1 MATSR
6 FRWEESKIENLIK
19 CLLEYKTCMA
29 FKNCDWNA
37 DKVKL
42 YENVRKSLAKIYED
56 EPEQFGPVSLSTN
69 PHAGIDDDDVNDVDL
84 KEYQIKIKTEKE
96 LIKRGYARVQEKVKV
111 LRQKFSEA
119 VTTGRRSGSG
129 QIVMEHYDDLVK
141 LWGGSPASQPLCY
154 GCSTSE
160 VNYNVNSE
168 DNLSGD
174 PCCSSTSTPSTRKR
188 KKITAANN
196 ENNENYDPYSDED
209 STSETITSNESL
221 TDEFIQRST
230 PISKNKKQ
238 KLETN
243 IGKNPVPKLI
253 DIIKGGIWSN
263 S

>member
-42 YENVRKSLAKIYED
+42 YENVKKSLAKIYAD

-84 KEYQIKIKTEKE
+84 KEHQIKIKTEKE
-96 LIKRGYARVQEKVKV
+96 LIKRGYTRVQEKVKV

-141 LWGGSPASQPLCY
+141 LWGGSPASEPLSY

-160 VNYNVNSE
+160 VNCNLNSE
-168 DNLSGD
+168 DNLSRD
-174 PCCSSTSTPSTRKR
+174 PCCSSTSTPSTRRR
-188 KKITAANN
+188 KK
-196 ENNENYDPYSDED
+196 
-209 STSETITSNESL
+209 
-221 TDEFIQRST
+221 
-230 PISKNKKQ
+230 
-238 KLETN
+238 
-243 IGKNPVPKLI
+243 
-253 DIIKGGIWSN
+253 
-263 S
+263 

>member
-1 MATSR
+1 MATLR
-6 FRWEESKIENLIK
+6 FRWEESKTENLIK

-29 FKNCDWNA
+29 LQNCDWNA

-69 PHAGIDDDDVNDVDL
+69 PHAGIDDDDVKYVDL
-84 KEYQIKIKTEKE
+84 KEHQIKIKTEKE
-96 LIKRGYARVQEKVKV
+96 LIKRVQEQVKV

-119 VTTGRRSGSG
+119 VTTGRRSGKG
-129 QIVMEHYDDLVK
+129 QIVMEHYDDLIN
-141 LWGGSPASQPLCY
+141 LWGGSPTSEPLSY

-160 VNYNVNSE
+160 VNCNVNSE

-196 ENNENYDPYSDED
+196 ENNENYDPYFDED
-209 STSETITSNESL
+209 STS
-221 TDEFIQRST
+221 
-230 PISKNKKQ
+230 
-238 KLETN
+238 
-243 IGKNPVPKLI
+243 
-253 DIIKGGIWSN
+253 
-263 S
+263 